1 MEHSDISK
9 NLNEQNKLDLI
20 YLTNGV
26 NLDKLL
32 FKKKEILSKEYLEKY
47 KNIILKKTNELL
59 DMSSNNYSQ
68 NLYHC
73 FKQYVKVII
82 DDYEFNKKKEII
94 QNQYKHLKKIKNN
107 HKKTKIDVDI
117 GSLDV
122 TILKKKEK
130 KSNLHSFIKK
140 KKKKVKK
147 IVYPKK
153 IVLKK

>member
-47 KNIILKKTNELL
+47 KNIILKKKNEFL

-68 NLYHC
+68 NLYPS

>member
-1 MEHSDISK
+1 MKHRDISQ

-153 IVLKK
+153 ISFKK

>member
-1 MEHSDISK
+1 MAHIDISQ

-32 FKKKEILSKEYLEKY
+32 FKKKEVFSKEYLEKY
-47 KNIILKKTNELL
+47 KDIILKKTNELL

-94 QNQYKHLKKIKNN
+94 QNQYKHFKKIKNV

-130 KSNLHSFIKK
+130 KSNLNAFIKK

-153 IVLKK
+153 IVFKK